1 MIMEDSS
8 NAQDGVLK
16 NHLHCSYEPGAD
28 QNEDDIMDY
37 QYSEVIDSA
46 MNMTPELVKMMGW
59 DDYDQLLTTLNK
71 AFSLYE

>member
-1 MIMEDSS
+1 M
-8 NAQDGVLK
+8 

-37 QYSEVIDSA
+37 QYSEVVDSA
-46 MNMTPELVKMMGW
+46 MNMTPELVKWMGW
-59 DDYDQLLTTLNK
+59 HDYDQLLSTLNQ